1 MRRTKMKNKWQTDLS
16 LITDR
21 QSAKYEDAIEVLRV
35 MRKGT
40 SFSKAAKAVRISPS
54 TAKKYLGNS
63 ITKKNGKLVPKK
75 TDNLLRQVRIYE
87 NGKEILIQ
95 VRGSNN
101 VKKVAQYHSAIGQ
114 RIDKNDKT
122 ALESFRGTVIKDNTG
137 KYHKL
142 ETDLEKILG
151 ILQRKEEPPFFT
163 IYRGVR

>member
-1 MRRTKMKNKWQTDLS
+1 MMRVRKMKWKTDLS
-16 LITDR
+16 LLTDK
-21 QSAKYEDAIEVLRV
+21 QSAKYEDSLEVLRA

-40 SFSKAAKAVRISPS
+40 SFSKAVKAVRISPS

-63 ITKKNGKLVPKK
+63 ITKKNGKLVAKK
-75 TDNLLRQVRIYE
+75 TDDLLRQVRIYE
-87 NGKEILIQ
+87 NGKEVLVQ
-95 VRGSNN
+95 VRGLNN

-122 ALESFRGTVIKDNTG
+122 AIESFKGMVIKDHTG

-142 ETDLEKILG
+142 ETDLDKILD

-163 IYRGVR
+163 IYKGVR